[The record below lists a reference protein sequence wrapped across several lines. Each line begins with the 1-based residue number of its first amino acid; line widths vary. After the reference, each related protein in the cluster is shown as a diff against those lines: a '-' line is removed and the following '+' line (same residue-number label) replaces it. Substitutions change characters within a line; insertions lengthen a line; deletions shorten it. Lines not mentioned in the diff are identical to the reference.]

1 MFWAGAPL
9 PVQSVIQRTIVV
21 AGGRFA
27 PGHLGELTQI
37 IPFEMVDAVLATTRR
52 VQVRVRDLPSRVVV
66 YLLLAGALFA
76 DQGYRQVWSR
86 LVAGLH
92 GLTVANPGS
101 SALAQARRR
110 IGVAPLHALF
120 ELLAGPAAGAARWR
134 GLLVCAIDGTSMF
147 VPDSPSNLA
156 EFGGQ
161 SGSHGGSG
169 YPMLRL
175 LAVVACGTRTVIDVV
190 FGPYRVGETTYAPD
204 LLRCLRPGML
214 LLADRNFA
222 VTALATQ
229 IHACGAGMLIRAKN
243 SRRLPRI
250 ASLADG
256 SWLSII
262 GTVPIR
268 VIDADIV
275 VSMAG
280 TRHHGR
286 YRLLTTL
293 TDHRVFPARDLVELY
308 HQRWE
313 IETTYLQLKATMLGG
328 RVLRAQTPPG
338 VTQEVYALLCTYQA
352 LRLMMTDA
360 TASRPD
366 LDTNRASFT
375 VALLAARDQVIHAA
389 GVITATTIDLIGAI
403 GHAVLTDL
411 LPPRRDRR
419 SPRVVKRAISKHRA
433 KGAIDRTNYQ
443 TTITTK
449 ILSPEELT
457 ASPSP

>member
-1 MFWAGAPL
+1 L
-9 PVQSVIQRTIVV
+9 PDNSVIQRTITV

-27 PGHLGELTQI
+27 PGHLGELTQV
-37 IPFEMVDAVLATTRR
+37 IPFEMVDAALAATRR

-76 DQGYRQVWSR
+76 GQGYRLVWSR
-86 LVAGLH
+86 LVCGLR
-92 GLTVANPGS
+92 GLAVAEPGS
-101 SALAQARRR
+101 SALAKARRR
-110 IGVAPLHALF
+110 VGAAPLRALF
-120 ELLAGPAAGAARWR
+120 ELLAGPAAGAVRWR
-134 GLLVCAIDGTSMF
+134 GFLVCAIDGTSMF
-147 VPDSPSNLA
+147 VPDSASNLA
-156 EFGGQ
+156 EYGGQ

-190 FGPYRVGETTYAPD
+190 FGAYRVGETSYAPG
-204 LLRCLRPGML
+204 LLGCLRPGML

-222 VTALATQ
+222 VAALAAQ
-229 IHACGAGMLIRAKN
+229 IHGSGAGLLIRAKN

-250 ASLADG
+250 ASLPDG
-256 SWLSII
+256 SWLSTI
-262 GTVPIR
+262 GPVPIR

-275 VSMAG
+275 VTTTGSG

-293 TDHRVFPARDLVELY
+293 TDHRAFPAGDLVELY

-328 RVLRAQTPPG
+328 RVLRAQTPQG
-338 VTQEVYALLCTYQA
+338 VDQEVYALLCTYQA
-352 LRLMMTDA
+352 LRLAMADA
-360 TASRPD
+360 TAGRPD
-366 LDTNRASFT
+366 LQADRASFT
-375 VALLAARDQVIHAA
+375 VALHAARDQVIHAA
-389 GVITATTIDLIGAI
+389 GVIASTTIDLVGAI
-403 GHAVLTDL
+403 GRAVLTDL

-433 KGAIDRTNYQ
+433 KGEIDRTNHK
-443 TTITTK
+443 TTISTR
-449 ILSPEELT
+449 ILRPEDLTDSPG
-457 ASPSP
+457 P